1 MGGCR
6 HPRRPSRE
14 AVGEYRLTHTQVC
27 QNRLPAPGELPPQA
41 HHSSADVDSTLYAFT
56 LHDIPSSHLW
66 RDDLMHQSVAATDAA
81 LLLYSISDP
90 PSLRLAQGLA
100 ERIVQSAT
108 ASGRPYA
115 VLLAGN
121 KSDLDERRVDYI
133 DGSRVAARI
142 VGGVGVRTS
151 FMEVSA
157 VEGQV
162 GGLLPR
168 IGADVIY
175 ARGLCEQRK
184 EFEELAREEERRRKR
199 ASGKRGLW
207 ARFSRV
213 LFVRRVVA

>member
-1 MGGCR
+1 
-6 HPRRPSRE
+6 
-14 AVGEYRLTHTQVC
+14 
-27 QNRLPAPGELPPQA
+27 
-41 HHSSADVDSTLYAFT
+41 
-56 LHDIPSSHLW
+56 
-66 RDDLMHQSVAATDAA
+66 MHQSVAATDAA

-175 ARGLCEQRK
+175 ARGLCEQRR
-184 EFEELAREEERRRKR
+184 EFEELARREEERRRKR
-199 ASGKRGLW
+199 VSGKRGLW